1 MLKMIHMLSLG
12 SYEHGLRIQS
22 APLPSLLKYVDN
34 NKINYTY

>member
-12 SYEHGLRIQS
+12 SCEHGLRILS
-22 APLPSLLKYVDN
+22 APFPSLLKYVDN

>member
-12 SYEHGLRIQS
+12 SYEHRLWIQS
-22 APLPSLLKYVDN
+22 APLPPLLKYVDN